1 LLDWVEERGPV
12 VGRLFLN
19 HGDDDAR
26 EEMARLLATRGFDP
40 EHIVLPRM
48 DESFE
53 LVAGDAKSKG
63 RLPQRVPQAEL
74 LTDWNN
80 DYAAFLVTLT
90 RRLQDA
96 KNDEERR
103 EIIAGLSKAL

>member
-1 LLDWVEERGPV
+1 MMMRLRGV
-12 VGRLFLN
+12 LALWARSLMLFLE
-19 HGDDDAR
+19 AF
-26 EEMARLLATRGFDP
+26 RLAPVWRATCPDVG
-40 EHIVLPRM
+40 
-48 DESFE
+48 
-53 LVAGDAKSKG
+53 GG
-63 RLPQRVPQAEL
+63 RVSLPQRVPQAEL